1 MNEDDDII
9 VFIDKYK
16 KVYDKY
22 EIVKKNINFEELKTS
37 LLELDKIIEMNQIKS
52 AIIKQIEVLTVLIIK
67 SNEYNRFDNHILHT
81 VFYGNPGV
89 GKSRIAKILANIWK
103 SLGILSHKSNENKI
117 NDKDI
122 LSKISDIKNL
132 YNGLYNKFQIPD
144 SKESKK
150 MWKNNQHDWDILRQ
164 KINML
169 ENLKLNKIDSSVDK
183 IIITAGREDFVAEY
197 AGQTSIKS
205 YNFLKSCLGKCVI
218 IEEAYVLYTGESDTY
233 GIEALTVLNRFMDE
247 YASSIA
253 VIFTGYEDK
262 LRDTIFKIQPGLK
275 RRCQWIFNLKGYTEK
290 GLSKIFISQ
299 LGDNWIIDEK
309 MIETFFMKNFDKF
322 TNFGGDTEKLAF
334 ICKILSGHQNFN
346 YFLKS
351 EVSNIEDKDFLT
363 EKMLNEALKEF
374 LGNSI

>member
-1 MNEDDDII
+1 MNDDDNII

-22 EIVKKNINFEELKTS
+22 EIIRKNIDFEELKKS
-37 LLELDKIIEMNQIKS
+37 LLELEKIIEMNQIKS

-89 GKSRIAKILANIWK
+89 GKSRIAKILAKIWK
-103 SLGILSHKSNENKI
+103 SLGILSHKSSEKLDISTKI
-117 NDKDI
+117 
-122 LSKISDIKNL
+122 LDIKNL

-144 SKESKK
+144 SKDSRK
-150 MWKNNQHDWDILRQ
+150 MWKNNQHDWDTLRQ

-169 ENLKLNKIDSSVDK
+169 ENSKLNKTDLSTDK
-183 IIITAGREDFVAEY
+183 IIIVAGREDFVAEY
-197 AGQTSIKS
+197 AGQTSIKT
-205 YNFLKSCLGKCVI
+205 YNFLKSCLGKCII

-299 LGDNWIIDEK
+299 LGNNWTVDEK
-309 MIETFFMKNFDKF
+309 IVESFFMTNFDKF
-322 TNFGGDTEKLAF
+322 SNFGGDTEKLAF

-346 YFLKS
+346 YFVNDK
-351 EVSNIEDKDFLT
+351 VSNETTKDFLT
-363 EKMLNEALKEF
+363 EKMLNDALKEF
-374 LGNSI
+374 QGNTI